1 MSTLFLIGDGPLAEE
16 VAAAARDAGHE
27 VIALLDPTLLAVAP
41 GDPTPFEEENRELWA
56 EARRADLILDA
67 VVSNR
72 DAKRRAVIEA
82 AGWAQGPILTTTL
95 NASATEVAFWQGE
108 AERIAGW
115 AALPPLAEARVVQ
128 LAAPLGAS
136 GLALAAAESFFHSL
150 GKEPVT
156 VGDSVGGVL
165 PRVVANLV
173 NEAAFA
179 LMEGVAEAADIDR
192 AMQLGTNYPRGPLA
206 WADLIGLDQVVA
218 IIEALG
224 SEFGHD
230 RYRPAPL
237 LRQLVRA
244 GRLGRR
250 SGQGFYQYA
259 LDSAP
264 TSAYPSPQ

>member
-1 MSTLFLIGDGPLAEE
+1 MSTIFLIGDGPLAEE
-16 VAAAARDAGHE
+16 LSSAARDAGHE
-27 VIALLDPTLLAVAP
+27 VIALLDPTFLGVTA
-41 GDPTPFEEENRELWA
+41 GDHNPFEEENPEVWA
-56 EARRADLILDA
+56 EARRADIIVDA

-72 DAKRRAVIEA
+72 DAKRRTVIEA
-82 AGWAQGPILTTTL
+82 AGWAPAPILTATL

-108 AERIAGW
+108 ANRIVGW
-115 AALPPLAEARVVQ
+115 AALPPLAAARVIE
-128 LAAPLGAS
+128 LMPAWDAASTAIE
-136 GLALAAAESFFHSL
+136 AARSFFQSL

-156 VGDSVGGVL
+156 VRDSVGGVL
-165 PRVVANLV
+165 PRVVANLI

-179 LMEGVAEAADIDR
+179 LMEGVATEDDIDR

-206 WADLIGLDQVVA
+206 WGDLIGLDQVLA

-224 SEFGHD
+224 SEYGHD

-250 SGQGFYQYA
+250 TGQGFYRYEA
-259 LDSAP
+259 IDAGGR
-264 TSAYPSPQ
+264 